1 MITMNTSLFRIL
13 WLFISALWWVKS
25 IRPRLK
31 EVITVEMDI
40 PSRQRTSFSHHKR
53 TKKKWRN
60 DVSSFRL
67 TVKRQIGNSINQPL
81 RRLHQVRVIDVNHK
95 VSLLLASK
103 IRKPFKRHE
112 RKTSYTFFKLSGTLP
127 GIKKSSFFSNLETE
141 MAMSWRKI
149 RSIRV
154 PHITFLCIM
163 IQK

>member
-1 MITMNTSLFRIL
+1 MNTSLFRIL
-13 WLFISALWWVKS
+13 WQFSFQHYDESNQFDRDWKKS
-25 IRPRLK
+25 SLLK
-31 EVITVEMDI
+31 WIFPVDKELLLVITKG
-40 PSRQRTSFSHHKR
+40 Q
-53 TKKKWRN
+53 KKKWWN

-127 GIKKSSFFSNLETE
+127 GIKKSSFFFPIWKRKWQWVEGKSVQLE
-141 MAMSWRKI
+141 
-149 RSIRV
+149 
-154 PHITFLCIM
+154 FLT
-163 IQK
+163 